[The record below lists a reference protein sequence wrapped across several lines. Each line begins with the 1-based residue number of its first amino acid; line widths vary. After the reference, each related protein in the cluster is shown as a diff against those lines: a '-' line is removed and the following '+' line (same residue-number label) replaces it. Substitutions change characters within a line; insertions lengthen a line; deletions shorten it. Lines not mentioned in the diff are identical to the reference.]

1 MQERGGGNGGMCNLK
16 NVGGGGLRG
25 PVTRQYAGLFWRLE
39 KKNRT
44 IVEVTD
50 SCFRN
55 YQMRKSSHQGMSRP
69 SPGPGRLNNM
79 CNLFHHL
86 LKEVFWHIV
95 SGNLTT
101 PICMMKYILGSQE
114 TYEEIVCNNP
124 LNARH
129 KR

>member
-1 MQERGGGNGGMCNLK
+1 MK
-16 NVGGGGLRG
+16 
-25 PVTRQYAGLFWRLE
+25 
-39 KKNRT
+39 
-44 IVEVTD
+44 VTD
-50 SCFRN
+50 SCFKN
-55 YQMRKSSHQGMSRP
+55 YRMQKPLHQDMSRP
-69 SPGPGRLNNM
+69 SPSPGRLNNM

-101 PICMMKYILGSQE
+101 PICMTKYILGSQE

-129 KR
+129 KKQKENMTLSCGVYEKKEAEKMVFDHLICRG

>member
-1 MQERGGGNGGMCNLK
+1 M
-16 NVGGGGLRG
+16 
-25 PVTRQYAGLFWRLE
+25 
-39 KKNRT
+39 
-44 IVEVTD
+44 EVTD